1 LNQSAISVEVAAL
14 TDSSTPPLASSTAP
28 IASSASPAL
37 LVAQSPA
44 LLVAQSVQSPPP
56 AGPEASPPD
65 LAAASPASSALGPSF
80 STELSQP
87 ALSKQEQSTESHRS
101 KVAEPADANDLIV
114 QFNKPLLLTPLSPEI
129 IQNQATINVGT
140 IGDVSHGKS
149 TVVRALT
156 GIKTTRFKEEL
167 ERNITIKLGYAN
179 AKVYKCDNPD
189 CPAPGNFK
197 SFGGSHRGNP
207 LCERLGCNSSMSLQ
221 RHVSFVDCPGHDR
234 LMVLVQV
241 RSLTD

>member
-1 LNQSAISVEVAAL
+1 MIFISKFYCSAAEHSLELASAAPNSAIFEVAAL
-14 TDSSTPPLASSTAP
+14 ADSSPSPPALSPTLASSPALAQST
-28 IASSASPAL
+28 ASS
-37 LVAQSPA
+37 
-44 LLVAQSVQSPPP
+44 
-56 AGPEASPPD
+56 PD
-65 LAAASPASSALGPSF
+65 LASVPSSAPSLLV
-80 STELSQP
+80 EPLQ
-87 ALSKQEQSTESHRS
+87 ALSKQGKPKSRKP
-101 KVAEPADANDLIV
+101 KVAATVPADANGSLAIFD
-114 QFNKPLLLTPLSPEI
+114 KPLLLTPLSPEI

-179 AKVYKCDNPD
+179 AKLYKCDNPD

-197 SFGGSHRGNP
+197 SFGASHHGNP

-234 LMVLVQV
+234 LMVLVLLFLFISV
-241 RSLTD
+241 L